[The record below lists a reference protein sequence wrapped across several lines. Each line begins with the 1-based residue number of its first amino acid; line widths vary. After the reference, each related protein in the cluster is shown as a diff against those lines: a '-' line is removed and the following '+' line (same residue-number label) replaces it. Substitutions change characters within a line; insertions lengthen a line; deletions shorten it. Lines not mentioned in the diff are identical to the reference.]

1 MPNGHYSA
9 NPVIQNL
16 WIGEEPPPGAGI
28 GSHFD
33 VLVLA
38 AKEIQDARRYP
49 RVSRIVKV
57 PLEDNGHPPTEEE
70 IGLAIVAGFDVAN
83 LVSQGWMVLCT
94 CHLGKNR
101 SSLVAALALRNL
113 GWSAERVIRT
123 IRRCRGEDAL
133 GNAWFEEIV
142 RSY

>member
-1 MPNGHYSA
+1 MANGHYSM
-9 NPVIQNL
+9 NPVIPNL
-16 WIGEEPPPGAGI
+16 WIGEEPPSGAGI
-28 GSHFD
+28 GEYFD

-38 AKEIQDARRYP
+38 SREIQDARRYP
-49 RVSRIVKV
+49 KVKRIMKV
-57 PLEDNGHPPTEEE
+57 PIEDNGHPPTSEE

-83 LVSQGWMVLCT
+83 LLSQGKMVLCT

-113 GWSAERVIRT
+113 GWSAGRAIRA
-123 IRRCRGEDAL
+123 IRQARGNDAL
-133 GNAWFEEIV
+133 GNEWFEEII